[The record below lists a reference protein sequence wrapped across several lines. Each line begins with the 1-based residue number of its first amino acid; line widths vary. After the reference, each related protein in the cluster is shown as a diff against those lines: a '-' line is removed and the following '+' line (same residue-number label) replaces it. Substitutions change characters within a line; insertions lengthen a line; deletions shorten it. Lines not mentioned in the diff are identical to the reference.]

1 MLLEQVEHKQ
11 VVVQDKTQG
20 HLAKVVT
27 VMEQMAVTAVLEAAA
42 GMVAAALVL
51 TVVEMMTVQEL
62 EVQDLYG
69 VIEPQQTYVKMVTE
83 SAEQLTEEGFLLPE
97 DAQSII
103 LQAELTSIP

>member
-1 MLLEQVEHKQ
+1 MVLLEQVEHKQ

-42 GMVAAALVL
+42 GMEAAALVL
-51 TVVEMMTVQEL
+51 TVVVMMTVQEL

-69 VIEPQQTYVKMVTE
+69 VNHLRQMYHQDI
-83 SAEQLTEEGFLLPE
+83 
-97 DAQSII
+97 
-103 LQAELTSIP
+103 

>member
-1 MLLEQVEHKQ
+1 M
-11 VVVQDKTQG
+11 QD

-51 TVVEMMTVQEL
+51 TMAVMMTVQEL

-69 VIEPQQTYVKMVTE
+69 VNHLHQTYH
-83 SAEQLTEEGFLLPE
+83 L
-97 DAQSII
+97 DI
-103 LQAELTSIP
+103 